1 MGKTL
6 PFTEKD
12 LSIIENT
19 ELSENLTDLGSCK
32 RFIRQ
37 ADGNLR
43 FQWEMGKWLYF
54 NGKFWE
60 TDKSGKI
67 ASELAENTIR
77 EMYLEAYE
85 CEDKKDREQIADY
98 ARKSESEAKI
108 RAMLRLAQP
117 QTAINLDELDPDGWL
132 LNVEN
137 GTIDLRT
144 GDLLPHNREHLISK
158 IAPVYY
164 VPDAKC
170 PNWIEFLKMIMD
182 GDDDML
188 TFLQRAIGYTLTGHT
203 DERCLFILHGEG
215 RNGKS
220 TFTENL
226 AYLMGDYASKTQA
239 ESLLLKKFG
248 DGIPSDIA
256 RLKGARFVF
265 ASETAQGRRLNEA
278 RVKELT
284 GDRDTI
290 TARFLHREWFEFI
303 PNFKLWLH
311 TNHRPT
317 IRGAENAIWDRV
329 RLIPFEVRIPD
340 KKVLPRREV
349 DEILE
354 AERNGILTWA
364 VKGCL
369 DWQENGLPNPDKVT
383 KANQEYREESDLI
396 KDFLDEVCMIEPS
409 AEVAKNDL
417 FEAYLE
423 WSKAS
428 GEKFFLNK
436 TKFGAAMLQ
445 KGFDEYRETTGKR
458 KSFWIGLKLN
468 G

>member
-1 MGKTL
+1 MGKAIL
-6 PFTEKD
+6 TEHD
-12 LSIIENT
+12 LSIVENT
-19 ELSENLTDLGSCK
+19 QLNENLTDLGSMK
-32 RFIRQ
+32 RFVKQ
-37 ADGNLR
+37 ADGDLR
-43 FQWEMGKWLYF
+43 FLWESGKWLHY
-54 NGKFWE
+54 NGQFWE

-67 ASELAENTIR
+67 ASKLAEDTIR

-85 CEDKKDREQIADY
+85 AEDKKDREALADY

-117 QTAINLDELDPDGWL
+117 VTSISLDELDRDGWL
-132 LNVEN
+132 LNVQN

-144 GDLLPHNREHLISK
+144 GDLLPHSRDHLISK
-158 IAPVYY
+158 IAPVNYK
-164 VPDAKC
+164 PDANC
-170 PNWIEFLKMIMD
+170 SEWLDFLKMIMD

-188 TFLQRAIGYTLTGHT
+188 VFLQRACGYTLTGHT
-203 DERCLFILHGEG
+203 DERCLFILHGNG

-226 AYLMGDYASKTQA
+226 AYLMGDYASKTHA
-239 ESLLLKKFG
+239 ETLLLKKFG

-284 GDRDTI
+284 GDKDTI

-317 IRGAENAIWDRV
+317 IRGADEAIWDRV

-340 KKVLPRREV
+340 NKVLPRREV
-349 DEILE
+349 DQVFE
-354 AERNGILTWA
+354 AERMGILSWA
-364 VKGCL
+364 VQGCL
-369 DWQENGLPNPDKVT
+369 DWQEHGLPSPEAVV
-383 KANQEYREESDLI
+383 KANQIYRDESDIL
-396 KDFLDEVCMIEPS
+396 KGFLDEVCTVEPA

-417 FEAYLE
+417 FDAYIE

-428 GEKFFLNK
+428 GERYFLNK
-436 TKFGAAMLQ
+436 NKFGAAMLQ
-445 KGFDEYRETTGKR
+445 KGFDEYRETIGKR
-458 KSFWIGLKLN
+458 RSFWMGLKLS
-468 G
+468 